1 MDKYGTPKIE
11 PPEADN
17 VIILGIIAVPA
28 LAAIGYFFGK
38 LIDWIFGGIFGF
50 LALLVGLEDVNV
62 SIPFVFAVLG
72 AILGA
77 CALVSTILDGVDN
90 NSRLKAEY
98 YKKLDRDAQ
107 ITKNKRWANGQ
118 LKPVTESM
126 GRVNEEIE
134 IVNCKLAKVYSLD
147 ILPNQYR
154 SYQAAKYIYDF
165 IISSPYDIEQAML
178 DFRLSNIEEKLNIII
193 AQLNEIIRQND
204 ISILQQMQNNASLF
218 KIEMQNRGI
227 LDKLEQVQN
236 VSEQELYNLKV
247 LSVQNEVTTY
257 LSLGT
262 YLNTLHS

>member
-1 MDKYGTPKIE
+1 M
-11 PPEADN
+11 
-17 VIILGIIAVPA
+17 
-28 LAAIGYFFGK
+28 
-38 LIDWIFGGIFGF
+38 
-50 LALLVGLEDVNV
+50 
-62 SIPFVFAVLG
+62 
-72 AILGA
+72 
-77 CALVSTILDGVDN
+77 
-90 NSRLKAEY
+90 
-98 YKKLDRDAQ
+98 
-107 ITKNKRWANGQ
+107 
-118 LKPVTESM
+118 
-126 GRVNEEIE
+126 
-134 IVNCKLAKVYSLD
+134 D

>member
-1 MDKYGTPKIE
+1 
-11 PPEADN
+11 
-17 VIILGIIAVPA
+17 
-28 LAAIGYFFGK
+28 
-38 LIDWIFGGIFGF
+38 
-50 LALLVGLEDVNV
+50 
-62 SIPFVFAVLG
+62 
-72 AILGA
+72 
-77 CALVSTILDGVDN
+77 
-90 NSRLKAEY
+90 
-98 YKKLDRDAQ
+98 
-107 ITKNKRWANGQ
+107 
-118 LKPVTESM
+118 M

>member
-1 MDKYGTPKIE
+1 
-11 PPEADN
+11 
-17 VIILGIIAVPA
+17 
-28 LAAIGYFFGK
+28 
-38 LIDWIFGGIFGF
+38 
-50 LALLVGLEDVNV
+50 
-62 SIPFVFAVLG
+62 
-72 AILGA
+72 
-77 CALVSTILDGVDN
+77 
-90 NSRLKAEY
+90 
-98 YKKLDRDAQ
+98 
-107 ITKNKRWANGQ
+107 
-118 LKPVTESM
+118 
-126 GRVNEEIE
+126 
-134 IVNCKLAKVYSLD
+134 
-147 ILPNQYR
+147 
-154 SYQAAKYIYDF
+154 
-165 IISSPYDIEQAML
+165 ML